1 MTVQGRLGGNKV
13 YQAFISF
20 GMAVIHQPITL
31 YCPNQARKGLLAL
44 TLPILYIYTFIYG
57 CIFFHVSVT
66 LATQGSPLVKCP
78 LCPALYDHFI
88 LFPFLPRQQF
98 VQTVYYVSSH
108 PARKPGS
115 DFDLQS
121 HARDKHKTG
130 FAFLHYFAHL
140 TSHCE
145 VQPILYILFFFLPPL
160 SLPPSPVLSLPG
172 WSLACGAP
180 FSQLQQ
186 QWCWALFNPIIS
198 GSQIPMVPGTG
209 VPALPSWLSSL
220 VLFPLLHPE
229 LHFSPLMFA
238 LGGPNS
244 QCSALEKVT

>member
-31 YCPNQARKGLLAL
+31 YCPNQAGEGLLAL
-44 TLPILYIYTFIYG
+44 TLPILYI
-57 CIFFHVSVT
+57 CIHSRGVCLNFWPH
-66 LATQGSPLVKCP
+66 
-78 LCPALYDHFI
+78 
-88 LFPFLPRQQF
+88 
-98 VQTVYYVSSH
+98 SSH
-108 PARKPGS
+108 ETPFMSWVLLLFYFRSLFCPGS
-115 DFDLQS
+115 SLSIHCIMLAHIQPLSWALFLIYNHFS
-121 HARDKHKTG
+121 RDKHKTG
-130 FAFLHYFAHL
+130 FPFLHYFTHL

-145 VQPILYILFFFLPPL
+145 VQPILYISFLFF
-160 SLPPSPVLSLPG
+160 SPPSPVLSLPG

-229 LHFSPLMFA
+229 LHFSLLMFA

>member
-20 GMAVIHQPITL
+20 GMAVRHQPITL
-31 YCPNQARKGLLAL
+31 YCPNQAGEGLLAL
-44 TLPILYIYTFIYG
+44 TLPILYINVCVYIWYIYTHTGHTVQY
-57 CIFFHVSVT
+57 SD
-66 LATQGSPLVKCP
+66 P
-78 LCPALYDHFI
+78 LCPALYDLFI
-88 LFPFLPRQQF
+88 FFPFLPRQQF
-98 VQTVYYVSSH
+98 VHTVYYVSSH
-108 PARKPGS
+108 PAPKLGS
-115 DFDLQS
+115 DFDLQLLG
-121 HARDKHKTG
+121 RDKHKTG
-130 FAFLHYFAHL
+130 FPFLHYFAHL

-145 VQPILYILFFFLPPL
+145 VQPILYILFPP
-160 SLPPSPVLSLPG
+160 PPSPVLSLPG
-172 WSLACGAP
+172 RSLACGAP